1 MRKLII
7 VLALAAPM
15 AALPGFATAKG
26 CLKGAAV
33 GGVAGH
39 VAGHHGVVGAVAGC
53 VIEHHREKVKDKA
66 TGHPAVPSPEKTPA
80 PKSTNT
86 GTPST
91 DTGTTSK

>member
-1 MRKLII
+1 MHKLII

-15 AALPGFATAKG
+15 AALPGLATAKG

-39 VAGHHGVVGAVAGC
+39 VAGHHGLVGAAAGC
-53 VIEHHREKVKDKA
+53 AIEHHREKVKDRA
-66 TGHPAVPSPEKTPA
+66 TGQPAVPSPEKTPT

-86 GTPST
+86 GT
-91 DTGTTSK
+91 TSK